1 MSSKKQRKKL
11 KQKYTKK
18 IPNKMYL
25 IDKEQV
31 LDYLKSNP
39 NRKISSYEI
48 MANTNLFNDSQSSV
62 SRTIQA
68 INYYTDYNVQSIIG
82 GVNGGGYIYYG

>member
-1 MSSKKQRKKL
+1 MH
-11 KQKYTKK
+11 
-18 IPNKMYL
+18 L

-48 MANTNLFNDSQSSV
+48 MTNTNLFNNSQSSV

-68 INYYTDYNVQSIIG
+68 INYYTDYYIQPIIG